1 MADTS
6 VYFFWAVCGAMAR
19 KMMLDFR
26 KRGMTQVSMEQHL
39 DVMVSDD
46 DTPNDGHFDFFVAN
60 LGDWL

>member
-1 MADTS
+1 MADTC
-6 VYFFWAVCGAMAR
+6 VYFFGQCVVLWC

-39 DVMVSDD
+39 AVMVSDD
-46 DTPNDGHFDFFVAN
+46 DTPNDGHFDIFVAS

>member
-6 VYFFWAVCGAMAR
+6 VYFFWAVCGAMV
-19 KMMLDFR
+19 KMTLDYR

-39 DVMVSDD
+39 AVMVSDD
-46 DTPNDGHFDFFVAN
+46 DAPNDGHFDLFVAN